1 MCGLFLDL
9 SFYSDSEFSALYFD
23 GTQDIYPVS
32 SLCPLSPCPLQM
44 KGVVL
49 KVCFAYVVFPLFL
62 EQEPKARWGFL

>member
-9 SFYSDSEFSALYFD
+9 SFYSDSEFSTSYSD

-32 SLCPLSPCPLQM
+32 SLAPVSLPTQM

-49 KVCFAYVVFPLFL
+49 KVCFAYVGFSRVF
-62 EQEPKARWGFL
+62 GTGT